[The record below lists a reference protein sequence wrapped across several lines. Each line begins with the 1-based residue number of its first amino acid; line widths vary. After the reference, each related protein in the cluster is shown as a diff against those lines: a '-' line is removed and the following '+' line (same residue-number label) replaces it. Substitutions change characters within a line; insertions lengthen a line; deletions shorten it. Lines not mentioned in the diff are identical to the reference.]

1 VREGLGYQARGAGS
15 MARAATVRGWGSLP
29 ELDEDSDG

>member
-15 MARAATVRGWGSLP
+15 TARAAAVRGWGSLP
-29 ELDEDSDG
+29 ELDGDSNG